1 MELSLKGPHCLSRS
15 PGYWSRYF
23 WGSGEII
30 LEGAQTTV
38 GSTSSSK
45 MNDIFC
51 LGDHVH

>member
-1 MELSLKGPHCLSRS
+1 MELSLKGPYCLPKS
-15 PGYWSRYF
+15 PGGWYF

-30 LEGAQTTV
+30 LEGAQRTV
-38 GSTSSSK
+38 RSTSSSK